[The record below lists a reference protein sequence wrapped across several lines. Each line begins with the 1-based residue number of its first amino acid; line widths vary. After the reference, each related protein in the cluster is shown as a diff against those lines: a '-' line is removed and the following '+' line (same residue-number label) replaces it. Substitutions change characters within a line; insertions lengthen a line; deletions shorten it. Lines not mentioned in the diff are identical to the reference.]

1 MNTSM
6 DEFVVSIGHR
16 QNECRVVFAG
26 NLNERGLDRLSEAL
40 DVCIEAMPPRL
51 TIDLGCSLATIPS
64 SPKRGEVHEPRAPPF
79 RNKAVGAVVT
89 PVTSPV
95 ATSSTSSRSTFA
107 ITTDSDLTVRCHSP
121 HRSEKSSQKHRFPLP
136 QRCVGEIA
144 LAGCCTSITG
154 RQHDGTEFVHPSGS
168 RFAESGSRA
177 SIYRARAALL
187 VHRRI

>member
-1 MNTSM
+1 VNTSM

-107 ITTDSDLTVRCHSP
+107 ITTDSVLTVRCSFTP
-121 HRSEKSSQKHRFPLP
+121 RSTESSRGHHLP
-136 QRCVGEIA
+136 WAQGWIGEID

-154 RQHDGTEFVHPSGS
+154 RQHDGPEFVHRS
-168 RFAESGSRA
+168 A
-177 SIYRARAALL
+177 SERTQSQKDPG
-187 VHRRI
+187 